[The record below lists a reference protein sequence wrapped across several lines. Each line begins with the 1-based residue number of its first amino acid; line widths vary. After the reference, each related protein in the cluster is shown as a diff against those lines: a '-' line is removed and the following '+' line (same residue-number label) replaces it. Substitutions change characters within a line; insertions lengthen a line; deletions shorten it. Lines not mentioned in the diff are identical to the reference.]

1 MLCRTYCSF
10 CLGINAVTVTIE
22 VDVSQGISFFLV
34 GLPDNAVRES
44 QQRISTA
51 LHTIGARIPG
61 KKIVVNMAPADL
73 KKEGSSFDL
82 AIAVGIIA
90 ASGQFSF
97 PSLESYMILGE
108 LALDGTI
115 RPVPGALPI
124 ALHAK
129 DEGFKC
135 CVFPLES
142 AFEAAEIDGIEV
154 YGAERLADVIS
165 ILLGEG
171 RIEPVRPRKD
181 FCDSANDKLLKVP
194 DFADIKGQ
202 ESAKR
207 GLEIAAAGGHNLL
220 MIGPPG
226 SGKSYM
232 AKALA
237 GILPSMDR
245 NESLETSKIYS
256 VAGKGNSFKGLIR
269 ERPFRS
275 PHHSSSLYA
284 ITGGGS
290 FASPGEISLAHNG
303 VLYLDEIPEF
313 SRSVLEVLRQP
324 LEDREISISRLKYKF
339 TYPCN
344 VMLVASMNPCPCGYF
359 GQSDGRC
366 TCTPYL
372 VNRYLSRISGPLL
385 DRIDIRIEVNPI
397 PGERLLSDER
407 CESSASIKERVEAAR
422 SIQME
427 RFNGRIS
434 TNSQMNTADIRKY
447 CHLGPTEQK
456 LLAAAIS
463 KLNLSA
469 RGYNKILKVA
479 RTIADFDRSDL
490 ITTTHLAEAIQYR
503 GMERNYW
510 SSHKNV

>member
-129 DEGFKC
+129 EEGFKC

-344 VMLVASMNPCPCGYF
+344 VMLVASMNPWSC
-359 GQSDGRC
+359 
-366 TCTPYL
+366 
-372 VNRYLSRISGPLL
+372 V
-385 DRIDIRIEVNPI
+385 
-397 PGERLLSDER
+397 
-407 CESSASIKERVEAAR
+407 A
-422 SIQME
+422 
-427 RFNGRIS
+427 
-434 TNSQMNTADIRKY
+434 
-447 CHLGPTEQK
+447 HLIGFLE
-456 LLAAAIS
+456 
-463 KLNLSA
+463 
-469 RGYNKILKVA
+469 
-479 RTIADFDRSDL
+479 
-490 ITTTHLAEAIQYR
+490 
-503 GMERNYW
+503 
-510 SSHKNV
+510 

>member
-1 MLCRTYCSF
+1 MLCKTYCSS
-10 CLGINAVTVTIE
+10 CWGVDAITVTIE

-34 GLPDNAVRES
+34 GLPDSAVRES

-51 LHTIGARIPG
+51 LHTIGGRLPG
-61 KKIVVNMAPADL
+61 KKIVINMAPADL

-82 AIAVGIIA
+82 AIAIGILA
-90 ASGQFSF
+90 ASGQYNF
-97 PSLESYMILGE
+97 PDLKSYIILGE

-129 DEGFKC
+129 GEGFKYC
-135 CVFPLES
+135 IFPMES
-142 AFEAAEIDGIEV
+142 AFEAAEIDGIDI
-154 YGAERLADVIS
+154 YGVADLREVIS

-171 RIEPVRPRKD
+171 RVNPIKPNENFD
-181 FCDSANDKLLKVP
+181 NSEQDLLVKVP

-207 GLEIAAAGGHNLL
+207 GLEIAAAGGHNII

-237 GILPSMDR
+237 GILPTMNRS
-245 NESLETSKIYS
+245 ESLETSKIYS
-256 VAGKGNSFKGLIR
+256 VAGKGGSFKRLIR

-284 ITGGGS
+284 ITGGGT
-290 FASPGEISLAHNG
+290 FATPGEISLAHNG

-344 VMLVASMNPCPCGYF
+344 FMLVASMNPCPCGYY
-359 GQSDGRC
+359 GQPDNRC
-366 TCTPYL
+366 SCSPYM
-372 VNRYLSRISGPLL
+372 VNRYLSKISGPLL
-385 DRIDIRIEVNPI
+385 DRIDMQIQVNPV
-397 PGERLLSDER
+397 PGERLISEEKGE
-407 CESSASIKERVEAAR
+407 CSSAIRSRVAAAR
-422 SIQME
+422 TIQQR
-427 RFNGRIS
+427 RFGGVFNINAQIGSRELKEFCRIG
-434 TNSQMNTADIRKY
+434 TK
-447 CHLGPTEQK
+447 EQK
-456 LLAAAIS
+456 LLSNVIS

-469 RGYNKILKVA
+469 RGYSRILKVA
-479 RTIADFDRSDL
+479 RTIADLDSADFISL
-490 ITTTHLAEAIQYR
+490 SHLSEAIQYR
-503 GMERNYW
+503 GLDRRLTYE
-510 SSHKNV
+510 